1 MTALHDML
9 KATRLVRSGRLKEA
23 ADLISARVRGSAQTA
38 KEASDRTPRPAL
50 GDDAPDFARPAQMR
64 FFGLPSAPLD
74 ESLGKGL
81 NRRSVGRKTTEIL
94 DGLRLPSPSARPAD
108 PPSVPMPDGASFLEH
123 SCRSAHGEFVYKL
136 YVPSGYKGEPLPL
149 LVMLHGCTQS
159 PDDFAAGT
167 QMNAAA
173 EERNLLV
180 AYPAQ
185 QQSANVSKCWNWFRT
200 DDQRRDAGEPAKI
213 AAATRQI
220 MAQYP
225 VQRDRV
231 YVAGLSAGGAAA
243 AILGVQYPDL
253 YAAVGVHSG
262 LACGAAHDLSSAM
275 AAMRTGGSPAAI
287 HSPNRS
293 APPTR
298 AIVFHGDRDNTVNP
312 INGDQVLAQFRAKAE
327 PLLATTLERQT
338 ANGLAYTRTVYDNA
352 GGVRVF
358 ENWVVHGAGHAWSG
372 GSRNGSYTEPRGPDA
387 SREMLRF
394 FLDSGPLHRE

>member
-9 KATRLVRSGRLKEA
+9 KATHLVRSGRLKEA
-23 ADLISARVRGSAQTA
+23 ADLIRATVRGGAQTA
-38 KEASDRTPRPAL
+38 KEATDRTPRPAL
-50 GDDAPDFARPAQMR
+50 GDAAPDFVGPTQMR

-74 ESLGKGL
+74 ESAEKGL
-81 NRRSVGRKTTEIL
+81 NRRGAGRKTAEVL
-94 DGLRLPSPSARPAD
+94 QGLRLPLPSARP
-108 PPSVPMPDGASFLEH
+108 PSPVPVPDGASFLEH
-123 SCRSAHGEFVYKL
+123 SCRSAHGELVYKL

-159 PDDFAAGT
+159 PDDFAVGT
-167 QMNAAA
+167 RMNAAA
-173 EERNLLV
+173 EEWNLFV

-185 QQSANVSKCWNWFRT
+185 QQSANVSKCWNWFRSG
-200 DDQRRDAGEPAKI
+200 DQRRDSGEPAKI

-231 YVAGLSAGGAAA
+231 YAAGLSAGGAAA

-287 HSPNRS
+287 HLPNHS

-312 INGDQVLAQFRAKAE
+312 INSDQVLAQFQAKAE

-338 ANGLAYTRTVYDNA
+338 ANGLAYTRTVYVNA
-352 GGVRVF
+352 GGIRVF

-372 GSRNGSYTEPRGPDA
+372 GSRDGSYTEPRGPDA

-394 FLDSGPLHRE
+394 FLDEPKKL

>member
-1 MTALHDML
+1 MTAIHDML
-9 KATRLVRSGRLKEA
+9 KATQLVRSGRLKEA
-23 ADLISARVRGSAQTA
+23 ADLISATVRGGAQTP
-38 KEASDRTPRPAL
+38 KETTDRTPRPAL
-50 GDDAPDFARPAQMR
+50 GDAAPDFIGPAPMR
-64 FFGLPSAPLD
+64 FFELPSAPSG
-74 ESLGKGL
+74 ESLGIGL
-81 NRRSVGRKTTEIL
+81 NRRRAGRKTTEVL
-94 DGLRLPSPSARPAD
+94 QGLRLPLPGARP
-108 PPSVPMPDGASFLEH
+108 PSPAPVAVPDGASFLEH
-123 SCRSAHGEFVYKL
+123 SCRSAHGELVYKL
-136 YVPSGYKGEPLPL
+136 YVPSGYEGEPLPL

-167 QMNAAA
+167 RMNAAA
-173 EERNLLV
+173 EEWNLLV

-185 QQSANVSKCWNWFRT
+185 QQSANVSKCWNWFRSG
-200 DDQRRDAGEPAKI
+200 DQRRDSGEPAKI

-220 MAQYP
+220 MEQYP

-253 YAAVGVHSG
+253 YAAIGVHSG

-287 HSPNRS
+287 HPPNHS

-312 INGDQVLAQFRAKAE
+312 INGDQVLAQFQAKAE
-327 PLLATTLERQT
+327 PLLTTTLERQT
-338 ANGLAYTRTVYDNA
+338 ANGLAYTRTVYDNVA
-352 GGVRVF
+352 GTRVF
-358 ENWVVHGAGHAWSG
+358 ENWVVHGATHAWSG
-372 GSRNGSYTEPRGPDA
+372 GSREGSYTEPRGPDA

-394 FLDSGPLHRE
+394 FLGEPKGL